1 MAAKG
6 KAAKDEPGGRSPA
19 GGARDSRGAR
29 ERRRRRRHRWRLG
42 CVLALL
48 LAVAAAGAAAYGW
61 WVILPYQ
68 RYPGTEKLVEVAP
81 GTGAAR
87 ILEQLGRE
95 GVLSSPLIARA
106 YLVYV
111 LRNPPLQA
119 GEYRFAGPMT
129 FPEVLRKLVRGDV
142 VSRSVTVVEGFTLE
156 DVADQLTQAGAGRRE
171 VFLEKMRS
179 PALIADLDP
188 AAPDLEGY
196 LYPETYRFRVG
207 TTEAEIVATLV
218 KTFRSRFERHV
229 RPMFAAGAGAGP
241 AGGTGGGPAGGAA
254 AAAAGNLATVREMVT
269 LASIVEKEA
278 RASSERPIIA
288 GVYRNRV
295 VRHMALDADPTVI
308 FALRR
313 LGRWD
318 GSIHHDDLRLDSPYN
333 TYRYPGL
340 PPGPIC
346 SPGLPSLQAAARP
359 ADVPYLYFVS
369 RNDGT
374 HVFATTLEEQN
385 RNVDVWQR
393 RYWRERRQQER
404 RDAAG
409 GAGGGSAPGATPGRG
424 SGGRG
429 HGRRR

>member
-1 MAAKG
+1 MSTDG
-6 KAAKDEPGGRSPA
+6 KAAKDEPGGRPPV
-19 GGARDSRGAR
+19 GGSRDSRGAR
-29 ERRRRRRHRWRLG
+29 ERRRRRRRRRRLG

-68 RYPGTEKLVEVAP
+68 GYPGIEKLVEVAP

-142 VSRSVTVVEGFTLE
+142 ISRSVTIVEGFSLE
-156 DVADQLTQAGAGRRE
+156 DVADQLARAGAGRRE

-207 TTEAEIVATLV
+207 TSEAEIVATLV

-229 RPMFAAGAGAGP
+229 RPMLPMLAGG
-241 AGGTGGGPAGGAA
+241 AGGTGPAGGARGA
-254 AAAAGNLATVREMVT
+254 AAGSARGGGAAAGASGNLATVREVVT

-295 VRHMALDADPTVI
+295 LRHMALDADPTVI

-333 TYRYPGL
+333 TYRYAGL

-385 RNVDVWQR
+385 RNVDIWQR

-409 GAGGGSAPGATPGRG
+409 GATL
-424 SGGRG
+424 
-429 HGRRR
+429 H

>member
-1 MAAKG
+1 MAANG
-6 KAAKDEPGGRSPA
+6 KAAKDEP
-19 GGARDSRGAR
+19 SRGAR
-29 ERRRRRRHRWRLG
+29 ERRRRRRRRWRLG

-48 LAVAAAGAAAYGW
+48 LAVAAAGAAVYGW

-68 RYPGTEKLVEVAP
+68 GYPGTEKLVEVAP

-142 VSRSVTVVEGFTLE
+142 VSRSVTVVEGFSME
-156 DVADQLTQAGAGRRE
+156 EIADQLAQAGAGRRE
-171 VFLEKMRS
+171 VFLEQMRS

-196 LYPETYRFRVG
+196 LYPETYRFRLG
-207 TTEAEIVATLV
+207 TSEAEIVATLV
-218 KTFRSRFERHV
+218 KTFRSRFERQV
-229 RPMFAAGAGAGP
+229 RPLLAGGAGGTGP
-241 AGGTGGGPAGGAA
+241 AGGV
-254 AAAAGNLATVREMVT
+254 AAGASGKLATVREVVT

-295 VRHMALDADPTVI
+295 LRHMALDADPTVI

-333 TYRYPGL
+333 TYRYAGL

-359 ADVPYLYFVS
+359 ADVPHLYFVS

-385 RNVDVWQR
+385 RNVDIWQR

-409 GAGGGSAPGATPGRG
+409 GATL
-424 SGGRG
+424 
-429 HGRRR
+429 H